1 MVMVVG
7 VMVEEGVEGVMEVV
21 GAVVVLPV
29 VVLVV
34 EMVMVM
40 VVGMVVVLVV
50 GMVMVVVVG
59 IALDNGLALK
69 PTMGWLHW
77 ARFIERLFMQ
87 TADVMVRDGW
97 RDAGYEYVCVDDCWP
112 SRRRDA
118 SGLKLG
124 IYSDVGAYTCAGY
137 PGSLGYYETDAQ
149 TFADWGVDLL
159 KFDGC
164 NMKGNLIAEGYMNM
178 SRALNATGRSIVYSC
193 EWPLYE
199 WVFRKPN
206 YTAVRET
213 CNQWRN
219 YADVYDS
226 WSSVKSIAEWT
237 ALHQDT
243 VVPAAGPGGW
253 NDPDMVR
260 FSLCLPVFL
269 LSLSLYDL
277 KSSTD
282 CRLTTV
288 YTSC

>member
-1 MVMVVG
+1 VHS
-7 VMVEEGVEGVMEVV
+7 
-21 GAVVVLPV
+21 
-29 VVLVV
+29 
-34 EMVMVM
+34 
-40 VVGMVVVLVV
+40 
-50 GMVMVVVVG
+50 
-59 IALDNGLALK
+59 K
-69 PTMGWLHW
+69 
-77 ARFIERLFMQ
+77 
-87 TADVMVRDGW
+87 
-97 RDAGYEYVCVDDCWP
+97 
-112 SRRRDA
+112 
-118 SGLKLG
+118 GLKLG

-253 NDPDMVR
+253 NDPDM
-260 FSLCLPVFL
+260 
-269 LSLSLYDL
+269 
-277 KSSTD
+277 
-282 CRLTTV
+282 
-288 YTSC
+288 